1 MLPAPN
7 LDDRHFQ
14 DLVDDAKRLVQQRC
28 PSWTDHN
35 VSDPGVTLIEAVAQM
50 VDQLIY
56 RLNRVPDLHYVKFL
70 ELIGVELR
78 SSAAA
83 RGEVTF
89 WLSAPQP
96 QTVTVR
102 TETQVATPRTDICD
116 PVVFSTTRELAI
128 VACSFAHAA
137 VQPFQSPASDTTLAV
152 GRGGFRAFSAVP
164 VVGDAML
171 VGLSDA
177 VPSCAVLLRLDCTV
191 SGRGV
196 DPRRPPV
203 VWEAWTDEG
212 WAACELG
219 SDDTGGLNK
228 PGDVIIHVPANHQTS
243 VIAKERAGWLRC
255 RLVQAQPDQP
265 TYTESPTVIDV
276 AAHTI
281 GGTAPMIHAET
292 IHAETMGRSDGTPGQ
307 QLSLRRRPVVASDAP
322 LTCTVIVGEEE
333 QPWTEVPHFAQSGPT
348 DRHFRID
355 AYAGRLQFGPAIRAA
370 NGALIN
376 YGAVPP
382 SGATIRLDTY
392 RSGGGQ
398 AGNVARG
405 QIRVLKTSVPYVS
418 RVENRSPAIGGAEP
432 ETLDDAKARGP
443 LLLRS
448 RGRAVT
454 AEDFEEL
461 ARDVAPDAARVVC
474 VPEPGATAGARVLV
488 VPHVASDDVG
498 RIERADLDP
507 PWQILERISNALDE
521 RRLVGT
527 RVLVQPP
534 DYHWMTAVVSL
545 SCRPRFDPQEVR
557 TEVLRALYRL
567 YHPLVGGPDGTGW
580 PFGRS
585 VQSHE
590 VHAALARIAGVDMAR
605 EVRVALYPAE
615 ADTGRRDA
623 AVERMD
629 LPPTGLVYSY
639 DHQVRVTR

>member
-1 MLPAPN
+1 
-7 LDDRHFQ
+7 
-14 DLVDDAKRLVQQRC
+14 
-28 PSWTDHN
+28 
-35 VSDPGVTLIEAVAQM
+35 M

-56 RLNRVPDLHYVKFL
+56 RLNRVPDLHYIKFL

-102 TETQVATPRTDICD
+102 PETQVATPRTDISD
-116 PVVFSTTRELAI
+116 PVVFSTNRELAI
-128 VACSFAHAA
+128 VACAFGHAA
-137 VQPFQSPASDTTLAV
+137 VQPHQSPATDTTLSV

-164 VVGDAML
+164 VVGDSML
-171 VGLSDA
+171 IGLTDA
-177 VPSCAVLLRLDCTV
+177 VPSCAILLRLDCTV

-228 PGDVIIHVPANHQTS
+228 PGDVIIHVPPNHQTS

-265 TYTESPTVIDV
+265 TYTESPTVISI

-281 GGTAPMIHAET
+281 GGTAPMINAET
-292 IHAETMGRSDGTPGQ
+292 VHVETVGRSDGTPGQ
-307 QLSLRRRPVVASDAP
+307 RFSLRRRPVVASDSP
-322 LTCTVIVGEEE
+322 LTCAVVVGEEE
-333 QPWTEVPHFAQSGPT
+333 QTWTEVPHFAQSSPT

-355 AYAGRLQFGPAIRAA
+355 AYAGLLLFGPAIRAA
-370 NGALIN
+370 SGALIN

-382 SGATIRLDTY
+382 GGATIRLDTY

-443 LLLRS
+443 SAAALPWAGGDGRGLRGAGPRRRPGRGPGGLRAGAGRDGGGTGAGGPARGQRRRRPDRAGGPRSAVADPGADQQRPRRATTGRYPSARRS
-448 RGRAVT
+448 R
-454 AEDFEEL
+454 
-461 ARDVAPDAARVVC
+461 
-474 VPEPGATAGARVLV
+474 
-488 VPHVASDDVG
+488 
-498 RIERADLDP
+498 
-507 PWQILERISNALDE
+507 
-521 RRLVGT
+521 
-527 RVLVQPP
+527 
-534 DYHWMTAVVSL
+534 
-545 SCRPRFDPQEVR
+545 
-557 TEVLRALYRL
+557 
-567 YHPLVGGPDGTGW
+567 
-580 PFGRS
+580 
-585 VQSHE
+585 
-590 VHAALARIAGVDMAR
+590 
-605 EVRVALYPAE
+605 
-615 ADTGRRDA
+615 
-623 AVERMD
+623 
-629 LPPTGLVYSY
+629 PTTCG
-639 DHQVRVTR
+639 